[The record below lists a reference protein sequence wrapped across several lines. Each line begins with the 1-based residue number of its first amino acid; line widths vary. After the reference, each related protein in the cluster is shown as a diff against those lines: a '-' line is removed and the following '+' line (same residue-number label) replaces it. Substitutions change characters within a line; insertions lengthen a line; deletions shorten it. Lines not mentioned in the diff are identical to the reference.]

1 VTPRPDVPPPASS
14 PVAAPGEEVATGTGL
29 GLPQGL
35 TTRAAVLGLVLC
47 AMVLSAAVPLR
58 EFLAQRSEITR
69 TAAAQ
74 SEQRGRVAALEARQ
88 QQLRDPAYVEQV
100 ARERL
105 HFVMPGETVY
115 VVLRPGEAPAP
126 AAERGEAAPTG
137 PERPWYGQ
145 LWDSVEAADRPAAPP
160 APAP

>member
-1 VTPRPDVPPPASS
+1 VAPRPDASAPAAPPASGS
-14 PVAAPGEEVATGTGL
+14 GSEEEPTGSVL
-29 GLPQGL
+29 SLPQGL

-69 TAAAQ
+69 TTVAQ
-74 SEQRGRVAALEARQ
+74 AEQRARVTSLESRQ
-88 QQLRDPAYVEQV
+88 QQLRDPVYVEQV
-100 ARERL
+100 ARER
-105 HFVMPGETVY
+105 
-115 VVLRPGEAPAP
+115 
-126 AAERGEAAPTG
+126 PTG

-160 APAP
+160 TPAP